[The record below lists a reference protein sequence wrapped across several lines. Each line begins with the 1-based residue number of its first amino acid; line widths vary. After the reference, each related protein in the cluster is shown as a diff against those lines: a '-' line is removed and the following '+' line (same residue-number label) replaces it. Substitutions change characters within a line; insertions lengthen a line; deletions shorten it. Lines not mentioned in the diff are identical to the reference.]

1 MKITE
6 DDIISAYETIDE
18 FRIGVFE
25 TMRAVNFNIVFL
37 DEHLDRLLKDI
48 HPRTA
53 VYIDRELLEQLIF
66 NSLLV
71 CNIPDARI
79 KLVHVVDFVSDQPRF
94 EFEIKIFHPTFNDEC
109 NLTTVKGLYEHGD
122 KSRLEKFIA
131 RKKYD
136 YFFEKAR
143 NEGYDEVLL
152 IDNEDHVLEGSRTN
166 IFFIDYKDEFKDVKI
181 ITPSLE
187 CGLLPGIGRSK
198 MIEICKKRGYEV
210 IERVIHENEIRNFK
224 EAFIINSV
232 QGVAVV
238 KSIDDVNFETELS
251 FDLQG
256 GFDYKYFYYE
266 D

>member
-6 DDIISAYETIDE
+6 DDINSAYEDINE

-25 TMRAVNFNIVFL
+25 TMRAVNYNVVFL
-37 DEHLDRLLKDI
+37 DEHLDRMFKSI
-48 HPRTA
+48 PERTA
-53 VYIDRELLEQLIF
+53 VYIDRETLEQLIF

-79 KLVHVVDFVSDQPRF
+79 KLVNVIDILSDEPRF
-94 EFEIKIFHPTFNDEC
+94 EFEIKFFHPTFNDEC
-109 NLTTVKGLYEHGD
+109 DLTTVKGLYEHGD
-122 KSRLEKFIA
+122 TSRLEKFIA

-143 NEGYDEVLL
+143 DEGYDEVLL
-152 IDNEDHVLEGSRTN
+152 IDDEGHVLEGSRTN
-166 IFFIDYKDEFKDVKI
+166 IFFIDYQDEFKDVKI

-187 CGLLPGIGRSK
+187 CGLLPGVGRSK
-198 MIEICKKRGYEV
+198 MIEICMKRGYEV
-210 IERVIHENEIRNFK
+210 IERIIYENEIGNFK

-238 KSIDDVNFETELS
+238 KSIDDLEFETELS
-251 FDLQG
+251 YDLQG
-256 GFDYKYFYYE
+256 EFDYKFFYYGG
-266 D
+266 